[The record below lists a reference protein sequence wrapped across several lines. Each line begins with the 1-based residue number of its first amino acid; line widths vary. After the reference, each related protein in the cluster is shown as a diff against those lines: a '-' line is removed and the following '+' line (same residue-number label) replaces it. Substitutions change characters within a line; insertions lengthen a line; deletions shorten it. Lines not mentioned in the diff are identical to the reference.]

1 MLNCNEMLFYYLKI
15 SIIKKRVPFWLKVI
29 TFVMVGICLYFL
41 KKALGKKCSNQLQ
54 DYNPVNWKKIGR
66 P

>member
-1 MLNCNEMLFYYLKI
+1 
-15 SIIKKRVPFWLKVI
+15 
-29 TFVMVGICLYFL
+29 MVGICLYFL